1 MLHRTER
8 TLENI
13 PVGSLGMIPIDGCQ
27 ELGGKVNDYLVK
39 WRKEAVAKTKDDVVF
54 HDYQKETYIIDA
66 KVPRFG
72 SGEAKGIINESVRGK
87 DIYLMVDVCNYNLTY
102 SLCGMTNHMS
112 PDDHFQDLKRVIAAA
127 AGKARRINVIMPFLY
142 ESRQHKRTGRESLD
156 CAMALRELVDMG
168 VENIIT
174 FDAHDPRVQ
183 NAIPLK
189 GFETVQPIYQFIKY
203 LLKNEKE
210 LEIDSDHMMVI
221 SPDEGGMGRAVF
233 FANVLGLDLGMFY
246 KRRDYTKIINGR
258 NPIVAHEFLGA
269 SVEGKDVI
277 IVDDMISSGESM
289 LDTAKELKRMKAR
302 KVFICTTFGLFTGGL
317 KKFDEYYEN
326 GIIDRVL
333 TTNLVYQTPELLSK
347 PYYINVDMSKYIAL
361 IIDNLNHDASLS
373 DLLNPTGRINRLL
386 AKYRAGER

>member
-1 MLHRTER
+1 MLYEEKQIET
-8 TLENI
+8 I
-13 PVGSLGMIPIDGCQ
+13 PVGPLGLIPLQSCED
-27 ELGGKVNDYLVK
+27 LGKKVDAWLVE
-39 WRKEAVAKTKDDVVF
+39 WRKERESEHKTTIAFAGYQKDSYIIGAKT
-54 HDYQKETYIIDA
+54 
-66 KVPRFG
+66 PRFG
-72 SGEAKGIINESVRGK
+72 SGEAKGELTESVRG
-87 DIYLMVDVCNYNLTY
+87 DDLYLMVDVCNYNMTY
-102 SLCGMTNHMS
+102 TMNGLKNHMS
-112 PDDHFQDLKRVIAAA
+112 PDDHYQDLKRVIAAVG
-127 AGKARRINVIMPFLY
+127 GKARRINVIMPFLY

-189 GFETVQPIYQFIKY
+189 GFETVQPTYQFIKH
-203 LLKNEKE
+203 LLKNEKD
-210 LEIDSDHMMVI
+210 LQIDSDHMMVI
-221 SPDEGGMGRAVF
+221 SPDEGGMGRAVY

-258 NPIVAHEFLGA
+258 NPIVAHEFLGS

-302 KVFICTTFGLFTGGL
+302 KVFICTAFGLFTGGL

-373 DLLNPTGRINRLL
+373 DLLNPTARINRVL